1 MAACAHGEKPSIGNI
16 MSIIDNSRVRTRGF
30 HLDVVVATAV
40 LVVDSNVRN
49 DDDDD
54 DDVEDDELHHFLNRI
69 RLERYGAICCCCWK
83 DRFDVLPWVM
93 DVDDDGVVGG
103 FRVVMW
109 CHQVDRIR
117 NDISGG
123 RLTNGSVVSMGDCN
137 NAMKNRGDG
146 VVSLTRIICC
156 CGCCIHL
163 NDSDGEECRRC
174 CGCWNTGAYAVMT
187 IDVDM
192 ILINII
198 IMNIMMVVFIF

>member
-1 MAACAHGEKPSIGNI
+1 MDC
-16 MSIIDNSRVRTRGF
+16 
-30 HLDVVVATAV
+30 DVG
-40 LVVDSNVRN
+40 D
-49 DDDDD
+49 
-54 DDVEDDELHHFLNRI
+54 
-69 RLERYGAICCCCWK
+69 
-83 DRFDVLPWVM
+83 
-93 DVDDDGVVGG
+93 G

-123 RLTNGSVVSMGDCN
+123 RFTSGNVVSMGDCN
-137 NAMKNRGDG
+137 NTTKNRGDG

-156 CGCCIHL
+156 CCGGNRYIHR

-174 CGCWNTGAYAVMT
+174 CCCCCWNTGAYAVMT